1 MASSLSCKYF
11 VAKTFA
17 HTAVGVGIAAASA
30 EYPVFFDLLKRELGG
45 TLWAAL
51 LIGIASFAL
60 IWILPNMSANT
71 PLKYVAAA
79 SFAYLVGQMSG
90 TLVKRLDEQ
99 NILARTLFLATGV
112 FVGMV
117 AVGIY
122 DKNNLLG
129 FGPYLLGA
137 LIGLIVAQIILFIL
151 TATTAIQKEEYF
163 QGRKLLSFFGVA
175 LFALFA
181 AYDTQLVKLHA
192 RQCKKQGDYV
202 NESLGLF
209 LDFVNLFQNL
219 GIAGMED

>member
-1 MASSLSCKYF
+1 MATTCKHF
-11 VAKTFA
+11 IAKTFA
-17 HTAVGVGIAAASA
+17 HTAVGVGIAAVSA
-30 EYPVFFDLLKRELGG
+30 EYPVLFNTLKDSLHSSG
-45 TLWAAL
+45 WAAL
-51 LIGIASFAL
+51 LIFIASFAL
-60 IWILPNMSANT
+60 IFVLPALPANT

-79 SFAYLVGQMSG
+79 TFAYLIGQLSG

-117 AVGIY
+117 LVGLY
-122 DKNNLLG
+122 DKNNILG

-151 TATTAIQKEEYF
+151 TATTAIQKEQFF
-163 QGRKLLSFFGVA
+163 QGRKLLSFFGVG
-175 LFALFA
+175 LFSLFA
-181 AYDTQLVKLHA
+181 AYDTQVVKLHA
-192 RQCKKQGDYV
+192 RLCKKRGDYV

-219 GIAGMED
+219 GVAGMDD

>member
-1 MASSLSCKYF
+1 MSSALSCKYF
-11 VAKTFA
+11 IAKTFA

-45 TLWAAL
+45 PLWAAL
-51 LIGIASFAL
+51 IIGIASFAL
-60 IWILPNMSANT
+60 IWILPGMSANT
-71 PLKYVAAA
+71 PLKYVAAV

-90 TLVKRLDEQ
+90 TLVERLDEQ
-99 NILARTLFLATGV
+99 NILARTLFLATGI

-137 LIGLIVAQIILFIL
+137 LIGFIIAQIILFIL

-192 RQCKKQGDYV
+192 RQCKKRGDYV
-202 NESLGLF
+202 NESIGLF

-219 GIAGMED
+219 GVAGMED

>member
-1 MASSLSCKYF
+1 MSSALSCKYF

-60 IWILPNMSANT
+60 IWILPNISANT

-137 LIGLIVAQIILFIL
+137 LIGLIIAQIILFIL
-151 TATTAIQKEEYF
+151 TATTAIQKQQYF
-163 QGRKLLSFFGVA
+163 QGRKVLSFVGIAIFS
-175 LFALFA
+175 LLA

-209 LDFVNLFQNL
+209 LDFVNLFQDI

>member
-1 MASSLSCKYF
+1 MATSCKHF
-11 VAKTFA
+11 IAKTFA

-30 EYPVFFDLLKRELGG
+30 EYPVLFNTLKDSLHSSG
-45 TLWAAL
+45 WAAL
-51 LIGIASFAL
+51 LIFIASFAL
-60 IWILPNMSANT
+60 IFVLPALPANT

-79 SFAYLVGQMSG
+79 TFAYLIGQLSG

-117 AVGIY
+117 LVGLY
-122 DKNNLLG
+122 DKNNMLG

-151 TATTAIQKEEYF
+151 TVTTAIQKEQYF
-163 QGRKLLSFFGVA
+163 QGRKLLSFFGVG
-175 LFALFA
+175 LFSLFA
-181 AYDTQLVKLHA
+181 AYDTQVVKLHA
-192 RQCKKQGDYV
+192 RQCKKRGDYV

-209 LDFVNLFQNL
+209 LDFVNLFQDI

>member
-45 TLWAAL
+45 PLWAAL

-60 IWILPNMSANT
+60 IWILPKMSANT

-151 TATTAIQKEEYF
+151 TATTAIQKQQYF
-163 QGRKLLSFFGVA
+163 QGRKVLSFVGIAIFS
-175 LFALFA
+175 LLA

-209 LDFVNLFQNL
+209 LDFANLFQDI
-219 GIAGMED
+219 GIAGMDS